1 MHPSHKML
9 PTLIVLGVS
18 TILNA
23 IYFLK
28 TFINIYVPAKAGEV
42 KKKGYCKFTI
52 RQQKLYTVT
61 IILFIILNL
70 ILGLC
75 SQSILRVITVG
86 LNNFA

>member
-28 TFINIYVPAKAGEV
+28 TFIKIFVPAKASEV
-42 KKKGYCKFTI
+42 KKKGYLKYTI

-61 IILFIILNL
+61 IIMFIILNL

-75 SQSILRVITVG
+75 SQSILRVITSG

>member
-1 MHPSHKML
+1 M
-9 PTLIVLGVS
+9 VLAVS

-28 TFINIYVPAKAGEV
+28 TFIHIFVPAKARVV
-42 KKKGYCKFTI
+42 KEKGYCKVTMG
-52 RQQKLYTVT
+52 QQKLYTVT
-61 IILFIILNL
+61 IILFILINL

-75 SQSILRVITVG
+75 SQSILRVILFG